1 MFIHSLVSGIKAPS
15 CFSKKIAALMMAA
28 LLFTLSACG
37 IGTQNPNNAAS
48 SQTIV
53 SEEQSSAAL
62 AELAQQ
68 LKDGKAA
75 HPKEVTGPSSAKNT
89 PEVQAMVDTP
99 TPQLPV
105 TFKDYTGKEVTVK
118 SAERIL
124 ALDTYGTLAQDVIA
138 LGLGGRLVGR
148 TVSNTEQSLSKL
160 PVMTQNGH
168 DLNVEAILSAKPD
181 VVFLDSSASSRDAA
195 QKLESSGITVV
206 LTDTNRKMNL
216 IIPQLKLVAQALGV
230 QEAGNTVAERI
241 QKDLDYATTTLKE
254 VAPQGD
260 QRLSMAFLYV
270 RGNSGVFF
278 VLGDGY
284 GTDEL
289 ITAVGGRG
297 VAAENG
303 IKEMTMANAEALV
316 KLNPDLILVMSRGLK
331 STGGVDGL
339 VSRPGVEQTTAGK
352 NRRIVDMDD
361 GQILSFGPNTPA
373 VLLSLA
379 KAIYAPEGQ

>member
-15 CFSKKIAALMMAA
+15 CFSQKIAALMMAA

-53 SEEQSSAAL
+53 SEEQSSAVL

-89 PEVQAMVDTP
+89 PEVQALVDTP

-160 PVMTQNGH
+160 PH

-284 GTDEL
+284 GADEL

>member
-15 CFSKKIAALMMAA
+15 CFSKKIAALMIAA

-53 SEEQSSAAL
+53 SEEQSSAVL

-75 HPKEVTGPSSAKNT
+75 HPKEVTGPSSAKN
-89 PEVQAMVDTP
+89 TP

-284 GTDEL
+284 GADEL

>member
-53 SEEQSSAAL
+53 SEEQSSAVL

-75 HPKEVTGPSSAKNT
+75 HPKEVTGPSSAKNP

-168 DLNVEAILSAKPD
+168 DLNVAAIL
-181 VVFLDSSASSRDAA
+181 SASSRDAA

-254 VAPQGD
+254 VAPQGN
-260 QRLSMAFLYV
+260 QRLSIAFLYV

-284 GTDEL
+284 GADEL

>member
-1 MFIHSLVSGIKAPS
+1 MFIHSLVSGIKAPI

-75 HPKEVTGPSSAKNT
+75 HPKEVAGPSSAKNT
-89 PEVQAMVDTP
+89 PEV
-99 TPQLPV
+99 QLPV

-284 GTDEL
+284 GADEL

>member
-1 MFIHSLVSGIKAPS
+1 M
-15 CFSKKIAALMMAA
+15 
-28 LLFTLSACG
+28 
-37 IGTQNPNNAAS
+37 
-48 SQTIV
+48 
-53 SEEQSSAAL
+53 
-62 AELAQQ
+62 
-68 LKDGKAA
+68 
-75 HPKEVTGPSSAKNT
+75 TGPSSAKNT
-89 PEVQAMVDTP
+89 PEVQALVDTP

-284 GTDEL
+284 GADEL